1 MTAIF
6 AYIFL
11 IMKTIVFSTQ
21 DFERNEFERLNIKG
35 MPLHFLATRLDSSSA
50 HLAEGYDAVSVF
62 VHDDVDADTL
72 QVLHSCGVR
81 LVALRGAG
89 YNKID
94 VNAASGHN
102 IKVVRVPAYSP
113 QAIAE
118 HAVALIMALSR
129 KTHKAYNR
137 VRENNFA
144 LGPLMGFNLYGK
156 TVGIIGMGRVGTAFA
171 TIMRGFGC
179 IVVAHDPFIEQ
190 RTDGIKYLTLDA
202 MLPLCDIIA
211 VHCPLTPEN
220 RYLIGQKAFDLMK
233 HGSMLINTARG
244 AIVNS
249 REAIQALKSGRL
261 GALGIDV
268 YEDEEGLFMRDLS
281 DQIVKDDVIG
291 RLMAFNNVLVTP
303 HQAFFT
309 REAVEEIIGT
319 TLENIAAFRSGERLV
334 HEVLP
339 N

>member
-1 MTAIF
+1 
-6 AYIFL
+6 
-11 IMKTIVFSTQ
+11 MKTVVFSTQ
-21 DFERNEFERLNIKG
+21 DFERNEFERLNRQG
-35 MPLHFLATRLDSSSA
+35 RPLHFLSVRLDPATA
-50 HLAEGYDAVSVF
+50 HLAEGFDAVSVF
-62 VHDDVDADTL
+62 VHDDVGAATL
-72 QVLHSCGVR
+72 RVLHSCGVR

-94 VNAASGHN
+94 IAAASALN

-118 HAVALIMALSR
+118 HAVALILALSR

-137 VRENNFA
+137 VRENNFS

-156 TVGIIGMGRVGTAFA
+156 TVGIIGMGRIGSAFA
-171 TIMRGFGC
+171 AIMKGFGC
-179 IVVAHDPFIEQ
+179 SVVAYDPFVGQ
-190 RTDGIKYLTLDA
+190 DGDGTIKFLPLKE

-211 VHCPLTPEN
+211 VHCPLTPDS
-220 RYLIGQKAFDLMK
+220 RYLINNSALELMK
-233 HGSMLINTARG
+233 RGAMLINTARG
-244 AIVNS
+244 AIVNTHD
-249 REAIQALKSGRL
+249 AIQALKSGRL

-268 YEDEEGLFMRDLS
+268 YEDEEGLFMKDLS
-281 DQIVKDDVIG
+281 CEIVKDDVIG

-309 REAVEEIIGT
+309 KEAVEEIITT
-319 TLENIAAFRSGERLV
+319 TLQNIAAFRAGEALV
-334 HEVLP
+334 NEVLP